1 MVPMPSPGSRWLR
14 WGLAAVCV
22 FLLLV
27 GGAVAFVLLHKP
39 GNVSH
44 PNLSFTSPTT
54 TAAAQPPR
62 KKKVVVNNFQWPRY
76 GYDAARTRYFAARG
90 LNPPLHVGW
99 RYNDGALLEFP
110 PVIYQN
116 TMYLID
122 DGGTAKALNKRSGH
136 VIWHHRLGTLAA
148 ASPGFDIRD
157 KLVYVPLLSKS
168 GTTPG
173 NGLFVA
179 LSMKTGRT
187 VWAHPVPAGSES
199 SPLVW
204 KRSVIFGDQAGNVVA
219 LDARHGHQLWAYH
232 ASGAVKGGPA
242 LANGIVYFGDYAGR
256 AYAVSLK
263 TGHQV
268 WAVSTNGAHFGFGSG
283 NFYSSPAVAFGRVY
297 MGNTDGRVYSFAA
310 RTGQLAWAT
319 ATSAYVYSSPAVNDT
334 PGLGPTVYLGS
345 YDGTFYAF
353 NAQSGAIR
361 WTHPAGSRISGSPT
375 IVNNV
380 VYFSALGTKNTIG
393 LDARTGRQV
402 FAFPDGAFNPVIAD
416 YKAIYLVGYSTVY
429 QMLPRA
435 RARKH
440 VTRVHARA
448 AAAHAKAV
456 QRKRNKRSKK
466 P

>member
-1 MVPMPSPGSRWLR
+1 MARMPSPGSRRWLR
-14 WGLAAVCV
+14 WGLAAVAV

-44 PNLSFTSPTT
+44 PNLSFTSPATT
-54 TAAAQPPR
+54 TAAAPP
-62 KKKVVVNNFQWPRY
+62 KKRVVVNNFQWPRY
-76 GYDAARTRYFAARG
+76 GYDAARNRYFAARG
-90 LNPPLHVGW
+90 LNPPLRVGW

-122 DGGTAKALNKRSGH
+122 DNGSAKAVNKLSGH
-136 VIWHHRLGTLAA
+136 VVWQHKLGTLAA

-157 KLVYVPLLSKS
+157 KLVFVPLLSKT

-173 NGLFVA
+173 NGQFVA
-179 LSMKTGRT
+179 MSMKTGRT
-187 VWAHPVPAGSES
+187 VWSHDVPAGSES

-204 KRSVIFGDQAGNVVA
+204 GRTVVYGDQAGNVVA

-242 LANGIVYFGDYAGR
+242 LADGIVYFGDYAGR
-256 AYAVSLK
+256 AYALSLR
-263 TGHQV
+263 TGHQI
-268 WAVSTNGAHFGFGSG
+268 WAVSTDGAHFGFGSG

-310 RTGQLAWAT
+310 KTGQLAWAT
-319 ATSAYVYSSPAVNDT
+319 ATSAYVYSSPAVKDT

-361 WTHPAGSRISGSPT
+361 WTHPAGQSHLR
-375 IVNNV
+375 
-380 VYFSALGTKNTIG
+380 L
-393 LDARTGRQV
+393 
-402 FAFPDGAFNPVIAD
+402 AD
-416 YKAIYLVGYSTVY
+416 DHQQRRL
-429 QMLPRA
+429 LLRA
-435 RARKH
+435 RLEEHRG
-440 VTRVHARA
+440 TRRPHRPAGLLVPRRGVQSGDRRPQGDLPGRLLADLPDA
-448 AAAHAKAV
+448 AASTGPPCFGAHRRRRRCREAG
-456 QRKRNKRSKK
+456 
-466 P
+466 